1 MSTDRNMRSR
11 VVALAATAL
20 AALTL
25 LIAAAPSQAKAPR
38 TFFGV
43 VPQTALGSTD
53 FDRMGQAKIGTLR
66 ILVSWSTINS
76 SAGSFDWGG
85 LDAVVGGAAENGV
98 EVLPFLYGTPDWV
111 ATGLDGRSCSGDCS
125 IFAPKSAAALD
136 SWSTFVGAAVDRY
149 GPNGQFWTENPTV
162 PKVPITA
169 WQIWNE
175 PNLPGYFKTSNPPR
189 KYAKLVK
196 VSDKA
201 VNGAAKHAK
210 TVLAGLSG
218 NPESKKAAPN
228 RFLKKVLKV
237 RKVKKHFNAAALHPY
252 APSIKKFKKLL
263 RQVHKAMKKRGAGS
277 KPLWI
282 TEMGWGSAP
291 PEKKWPL
298 LKGVQGQKKML
309 EKSFHLLIHHRKQ
322 WHLKRVYWF
331 LWRDAAEDAPVNCS
345 FCKSS
350 GLFRHDFQPK
360 PAWSAFLKIAR
371 R

>member
-11 VVALAATAL
+11 VVALAVTAL
-20 AALTL
+20 AAVTL

-43 VPQTALGSTD
+43 VPQTALGDTD

-66 ILVSWSTINS
+66 ILVSWNTINA

-175 PNLPGYFKTSNPPR
+175 QNSSTFFAPKPNQKA
-189 KYAKLVK
+189 YAKLVGAASDAIKTRDPAAEVVLGGMADLAGSSKAIRGSKYLAKLYK
-196 VSDKA
+196 VSGVKSDFDGVAPHPYGATLDK
-201 VNGAAKHAK
+201 VIGQIDLYRQ
-210 TVLAGLSG
+210 VM
-218 NPESKKAAPN
+218 KKAGD
-228 RFLKKVLKV
+228 
-237 RKVKKHFNAAALHPY
+237 
-252 APSIKKFKKLL
+252 S
-263 RQVHKAMKKRGAGS
+263 KAD
-277 KPLWI
+277 LWI
-282 TEMGWGSAP
+282 TEIGWGSKSGGHPLNKGTKGQA
-291 PEKKWPL
+291 KL
-298 LKGVQGQKKML
+298 LKDSFKYFVKKRNAL
-309 EKSFHLLIHHRKQ
+309 NVEN
-322 WHLKRVYWF
+322 VDWF
-331 LWRDAAEDAPVNCS
+331 SWMDSQTKICAWCG
-345 FCKSS
+345 SS
-350 GLFRHDFQPK
+350 GLFKAGLKAK
-360 PAWSAFLKIAR
+360 PSLKAFTKFTGGS
-371 R
+371 